1 MSSPHEL
8 PSIPS
13 VIAVVHLSPAVT
25 LPIVCGLALLGV
37 WYWRRMGRGSVP
49 PIRRRLRRI
58 GLLLGAAGLVLMTAA
73 ISFFDPAVH
82 QTAYLISWLA
92 VLFVVLMAVVVATL
106 DALATIRLHQK
117 SVERQLVRDALRLR
131 GAVDAESRDSE
142 ADSSPPAG

>member
-1 MSSPHEL
+1 MISPHEL
-8 PSIPS
+8 SSIPS
-13 VIAVVHLSPAVT
+13 MIAVVHLSPVVT

-73 ISFFDPAVH
+73 ISFFDPAVQ